1 MPQIAIQTASYLIAA
16 VLLFLT
22 LHLHLVPALFAGLL
36 VFVIIDKMSPW
47 LYRLSKGRAS
57 HLAASIIVA
66 AVAVLLVSLG
76 AVALIG
82 LLKNGNTSGLPELWE
97 HLADIIDDA
106 NDILPPW
113 IVERL
118 PSSADSLRTL
128 VVGWLHEH
136 TAELQGIGKELAIS
150 LVHVLVGGIL
160 GALIAV
166 TRRCDPSEGALAVA
180 LRQRVAT
187 FERSFE
193 QVFIGQGKISCV
205 NTFFTGIYLAVVLPL
220 CGIHLPFVK
229 TMLVITLIVCCLPVI
244 GNLTSN
250 TIIFV
255 VSASVSFP
263 AALASL

>member
-113 IVERL
+113 VVERL
-118 PSSADSLRTL
+118 PSSADRYSTGALRT
-128 VVGWLHEH
+128 GWNDVHICTPDA
-136 TAELQGIGKELAIS
+136 TASARPSANRDLPSPPMLLTIETSSSGSRSSNIHFS
-150 LVHVLVGGIL
+150 GGRL
-160 GALIAV
+160 SQSNGG
-166 TRRCDPSEGALAVA
+166 SN
-180 LRQRVAT
+180 
-187 FERSFE
+187 FRSRE
-193 QVFIGQGKISCV
+193 SPVFMSD
-205 NTFFTGIYLAVVLPL
+205 A
-220 CGIHLPFVK
+220 
-229 TMLVITLIVCCLPVI
+229 
-244 GNLTSN
+244 
-250 TIIFV
+250 
-255 VSASVSFP
+255 SASDSRSRADSKSPCSSMRCAFAVLDSD
-263 AALASL
+263 LRRRW